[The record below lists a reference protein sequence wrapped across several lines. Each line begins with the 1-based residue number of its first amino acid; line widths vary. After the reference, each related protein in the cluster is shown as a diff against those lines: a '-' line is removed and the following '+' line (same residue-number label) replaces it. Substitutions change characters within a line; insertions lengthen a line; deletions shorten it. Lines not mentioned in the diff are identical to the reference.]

1 MASTERPFGPGG
13 EEETA
18 LEIEQL
24 PANGQVPTDLLE
36 VIESGSFETEDGG
49 IEFGQEEVIQEMN
62 TVPFDANLADYM
74 EEDQLQ
80 NISNDL
86 LGGIEEDKSSRKGWE
101 EAYEKGIKLLGT
113 LDSERSEPFE
123 GASNVIH
130 PMLAES
136 ATKFQ
141 AMAYKELLPPG
152 GPVRTMIMG
161 DSNPEVDA
169 QADRVQEFMNYQI
182 TYEMEEYDPEMDQLL
197 YYLPLSGSAFKKVY
211 YDPTMARPCARFVHA
226 EKLIVP
232 YNTTDLVSASRI
244 THQLSMNGNDV
255 RKMQLSGVYKDVD
268 LQSGGYVSTSD
279 VEEEIA
285 RQEGIER
292 TSFDNDV
299 FELYEVHTLLDLE
312 GFEDSSNGE
321 VTGIKV
327 PYIVTLDAVNGKVL
341 SIRRNYAESDP
352 LKKPRQYFVHYKFLP
367 GLGFYGFG
375 LPHIIGG
382 VSRSA
387 TSILRQLIDAGTL
400 ANLPAGFKARGIRIR
415 DDDVPLQPGEF
426 RDVDA
431 PGGSLQNSLI
441 PLPFKEPSGT
451 LFNLLKLLEDSGKNF
466 AAIADHPYQQMDKNA
481 PVGTTLANLEH
492 GTRVMS
498 AIHKR
503 LHYAQKVEFKLLGV
517 LFRDYL
523 PPSYP
528 YMVNNGQSEVKQTDF
543 DDRVDILPVSDPN
556 IHSLAQRIAVAQ
568 TELQIVQ
575 SNPQIHGPTGLWEAY
590 RRMYEAIGVKNVEQ
604 ILPPPQQPQ
613 PTDPALENAAALQG
627 GQLQAFAPQDHD
639 AHIKAH
645 TAALATPT
653 IATNPQV
660 ASALQAHI
668 YQHFSFKAKAMAL
681 AELQNSAEYQQ
692 LMQQSGGQIPPE
704 QQQALQEKLEEEAAL
719 DIAEM
724 TELFTQTV
732 EQDLQI
738 DPLVQLRQKELEL
751 KEMDQERKGQEFQ
764 QRLLHDIRSDDADIQ
779 VDKERLRLQ
788 EKNIDERTE
797 IAQERIDVQR
807 EKQQ

>member
-1 MASTERPFGPGG
+1 
-13 EEETA
+13 
-18 LEIEQL
+18 
-24 PANGQVPTDLLE
+24 
-36 VIESGSFETEDGG
+36 
-49 IEFGQEEVIQEMN
+49 
-62 TVPFDANLADYM
+62 M

-268 LQSGGYVSTSD
+268 LQSGGYVSTSE

-285 RQEGIER
+285 KQEGIER

-352 LKKPRQYFVHYKFLP
+352 LKKPRQYL
-367 GLGFYGFG
+367 
-375 LPHIIGG
+375 
-382 VSRSA
+382 
-387 TSILRQLIDAGTL
+387 
-400 ANLPAGFKARGIRIR
+400 
-415 DDDVPLQPGEF
+415 
-426 RDVDA
+426 
-431 PGGSLQNSLI
+431 SLI
-441 PLPFKEPSGT
+441 
-451 LFNLLKLLEDSGKNF
+451 
-466 AAIADHPYQQMDKNA
+466 
-481 PVGTTLANLEH
+481 
-492 GTRVMS
+492 
-498 AIHKR
+498 
-503 LHYAQKVEFKLLGV
+503 
-517 LFRDYL
+517 
-523 PPSYP
+523 
-528 YMVNNGQSEVKQTDF
+528 
-543 DDRVDILPVSDPN
+543 
-556 IHSLAQRIAVAQ
+556 
-568 TELQIVQ
+568 
-575 SNPQIHGPTGLWEAY
+575 
-590 RRMYEAIGVKNVEQ
+590 
-604 ILPPPQQPQ
+604 
-613 PTDPALENAAALQG
+613 
-627 GQLQAFAPQDHD
+627 
-639 AHIKAH
+639 HI
-645 TAALATPT
+645 
-653 IATNPQV
+653 
-660 ASALQAHI
+660 
-668 YQHFSFKAKAMAL
+668 
-681 AELQNSAEYQQ
+681 
-692 LMQQSGGQIPPE
+692 
-704 QQQALQEKLEEEAAL
+704 
-719 DIAEM
+719 
-724 TELFTQTV
+724 
-732 EQDLQI
+732 
-738 DPLVQLRQKELEL
+738 
-751 KEMDQERKGQEFQ
+751 
-764 QRLLHDIRSDDADIQ
+764 
-779 VDKERLRLQ
+779 
-788 EKNIDERTE
+788 
-797 IAQERIDVQR
+797 
-807 EKQQ
+807 